1 MKIYI
6 ESEACLVKRCNAA
19 RGSPSAPPSFGAG
32 PTVLTAARAS
42 PFRGFSNSTYTKSPK
57 SHTNGH
63 IAGSERL
70 NSKSSSY
77 SPRRSSSPQPRPAE
91 ERHITQIRGTPLL
104 TTNLVK
110 ATVGKE
116 APGKGCSRGRRHDRR
131 GRQRRWRGRRRAR
144 PTSRRP
150 WRRPP
155 ASRGPR
161 RLQPGGNGWSQC
173 YVAARRE
180 DEGAGG
186 GGEGKKGKCSWL
198 PLTRPRIS
206 VVRARSGGQPGLS
219 TTVVRGILSSASLR
233 LAGGVEKRVG
243 EQGLVFF

>member
-110 ATVGKE
+110 PQSA
-116 APGKGCSRGRRHDRR
+116 RRHKERDAH
-131 GRQRRWRGRRRAR
+131 GV
-144 PTSRRP
+144 
-150 WRRPP
+150 
-155 ASRGPR
+155 
-161 RLQPGGNGWSQC
+161 GGTIGEGGS
-173 YVAARRE
+173 
-180 DEGAGG
+180 DDGAGG
-186 GGEGKKGKCSWL
+186 VGRAPRLDDLGG
-198 PLTRPRIS
+198 
-206 VVRARSGGQPGLS
+206 ARRLRVGLDDCN
-219 TTVVRGILSSASLR
+219 RGET
-233 LAGGVEKRVG
+233 GGVSAT
-243 EQGLVFF
+243 